1 MAYATLY
8 IDTLSGALVTG
19 VNNATESQLPK
30 LVQGDTIAFRI
41 YLLER
46 STTFPYTSPF
56 SIVNNADL
64 SLSVAIGPKDGTA
77 GSTLYT
83 QQFTWAKDGAN
94 QYFYANL
101 PLNTANITSLLGSA
115 ATASAFF
122 EVQYVQN
129 GYATTV
135 YQEACTI
142 HAEVIEAGSVVAPVG
157 QIAATLDY
165 VNSSFVKN
173 ENNGFVLANAT
184 TGNKVFVYLGDDNT
198 VHFDPIT

>member
-8 IDTLSGALVTG
+8 IDTLSGKLVNG
-19 VNNATESQLPK
+19 ESNATESQLPK
-30 LVQGDTIAFRI
+30 LVQGDTITFRI

-46 STTFPYTSPF
+46 STTFPYSAPY

-83 QQFTWAKDGAN
+83 QQFTWARDAAN

-101 PLNTANITSLLGSA
+101 PLNTANITTLLGSA
-115 ATASAFF
+115 ATAAAFF

-157 QIAATLDY
+157 QVAATVDY
-165 VNSSFVKN
+165 VNSTFVKN
-173 ENNGFVLANAT
+173 ENNGFVLANAS